1 MSSGRREALVCGA
14 LALLALIVL
23 VPNAPAGRVPSEDT
37 GVFTYVARL
46 IGDGGLPYRD
56 AWDHKP
62 PGVYLIDAVALA
74 VAGLWGL
81 WAAEVVALALAAILS
96 YRALANTGLGGAAAL
111 AGTFAW
117 LVALPRLF
125 LEDGVQTNFSELF
138 ALPLQLAAFDLFAR
152 EEARPRPT
160 WRTAAVG
167 TLGGSAVLLKPT
179 VGAIWIAI
187 ALTLVVTRVRARRYV
202 DLGWRVVFLAVP
214 AAIPVALVAGWL
226 AAGGAIAAAADQV
239 VRYNVAYTAFA
250 TAADRLDAIAQGLR
264 LLLPSGLALVA
275 LAGWLLAL
283 RAPRPPLVTIAVVAL
298 PLELA
303 LASAGRG
310 YHYYFIAW
318 LPALGALAAYAASRL
333 ERRLDPAAAP
343 RVLIAAGVVMA
354 ILPGVV
360 VARLA
365 LERDDGIAREAAAYV
380 GANTRPGET
389 VLVWGSRSEVLVLA
403 ERRSAARFVY
413 QYAAL
418 ATRAYS
424 TSEEVAA
431 LLDDLERSRPVVVLD
446 ASRDSFVTPPLD
458 RAALATWSS
467 PEPQYRWPPETARV
481 VGWLESGY
489 DRVATLGSGWP
500 VWRRRVP

>member
-1 MSSGRREALVCGA
+1 MATRRGIVRRMREMSSGRREALVCGA

-23 VPNAPAGRVPSEDT
+23 VPHATAGRVPSEDT

-46 IGDGGLPYRD
+46 IGEGGLPYRD

-138 ALPLQLAAFDLFAR
+138 ALPLQLAALDLFAR

-160 WRTAAVG
+160 WRTAAIA
-167 TLGGSAVLLKPT
+167 TLGGSARLLKPT
-179 VGAIWIAI
+179 HVATLIAI
-187 ALTLVVTRVRARRYV
+187 PLTLAVTHVRPRPDVVHA
-202 DLGWRVVFLAVP
+202 WREVFLAV
-214 AAIPVALVAGWL
+214 
-226 AAGGAIAAAADQV
+226 
-239 VRYNVAYTAFA
+239 R
-250 TAADRLDAIAQGLR
+250 
-264 LLLPSGLALVA
+264 
-275 LAGWLLAL
+275 
-283 RAPRPPLVTIAVVAL
+283 
-298 PLELA
+298 
-303 LASAGRG
+303 
-310 YHYYFIAW
+310 
-318 LPALGALAAYAASRL
+318 AAS
-333 ERRLDPAAAP
+333 AAP
-343 RVLIAAGVVMA
+343 RVVIEAGVVVA
-354 ILPGVV
+354 KLPGVV

-365 LERDDGIAREAAAYV
+365 LEGDDGIARAAAAYV

-403 ERRSAARFVY
+403 ERRSATRFVY
-413 QYAAL
+413 QYAGR
-418 ATRAYS
+418 ATRGYAAA
-424 TSEEVAA
+424 EEVAA
-431 LLDDLERSRPVVVLD
+431 LLDDLERSRPVLVVD

-458 RAALATWSS
+458 RSALATWLS

-481 VGWLESGY
+481 VAWLESGY

-500 VWRRRVP
+500 VWRRRAPQRRPGAS

>member
-1 MSSGRREALVCGA
+1 MATRRGIVRRMREMSSGRREALVCGA

-74 VAGLWGL
+74 VAVLWGL
-81 WAAEVVALALAAILS
+81 WASEVVALALAAILS

-117 LVALPRLF
+117 LVALPRLC
-125 LEDGVQTNFSELF
+125 LEHGVQTNFSELF

-226 AAGGAIAAAADQV
+226 AAGGAIGAAADQV

-250 TAADRLDAIAQGLR
+250 TATDRLDAIAQGLR

-275 LAGWLLAL
+275 LAGWILAL

-343 RVLIAAGVVMA
+343 RVLIAAGAGMA
-354 ILPGVV
+354 ILPGVG
-360 VARLA
+360 VARPPPGQGGGDA
-365 LERDDGIAREAAAYV
+365 PAGPAAG
-380 GANTRPGET
+380 GAHTPPGEN
-389 VLVWGSRSEVLVLA
+389 LVGGGG
-403 ERRSAARFVY
+403 
-413 QYAAL
+413 
-418 ATRAYS
+418 RAGG
-424 TSEEVAA
+424 VA
-431 LLDDLERSRPVVVLD
+431 
-446 ASRDSFVTPPLD
+446 F
-458 RAALATWSS
+458 
-467 PEPQYRWPPETARV
+467 
-481 VGWLESGY
+481 
-489 DRVATLGSGWP
+489 
-500 VWRRRVP
+500 

>member
-1 MSSGRREALVCGA
+1 MSSGRREALVYGG

-23 VPNAPAGRVPSEDT
+23 VPNAPAGRVLSEDT

-96 YRALANTGLGGAAAL
+96 YRAFANTGLGGAAAL

-125 LEDGVQTNFSELF
+125 LEDAVQTNFSELF
-138 ALPLQLAAFDLFAR
+138 ALPLQLAALDLFAR

-160 WRTAAVG
+160 WRTAAIG
-167 TLGGSAVLLKPT
+167 TLGGSALLLKPT

-239 VRYNVAYTAFA
+239 VRYNAAYTAFA
-250 TAADRLDAIAQGLR
+250 TATDRLDAIAQGLR

-275 LAGWLLAL
+275 LAGWILAL
-283 RAPRPPLVTIAVVAL
+283 RAPRPPLLTIAVVAL

-365 LERDDGIAREAAAYV
+365 LERDDGIAREAAVYV

-403 ERRSAARFVY
+403 ERRSATRFVY

-418 ATRAYS
+418 ATRGYS
-424 TSEEVAA
+424 TAAEVAA
-431 LLDDLERSRPVVVLD
+431 LLDDLERSRPVLVVD

-467 PEPQYRWPPETARV
+467 PEPQYRWPRETARV
-481 VGWLESGY
+481 VAWLESGY
-489 DRVATLGSGWP
+489 DRVATLGGGWP
-500 VWRRRVP
+500 VWRRRAP